1 MIKLKSPITT
11 KPRKSGRWNKIIF
24 LLLFTF
30 LIGNYLFVKQL
41 AKTSMAHNADTIIT
55 DSIISLKIFAVG
67 DAMAHLPQI
76 TSAYDNKTKT
86 WDFVSVFQYF
96 KPILKNFDLNLVNYE
111 TTAAGEPYKGYP
123 QFCAP
128 DTFMYALSDA
138 GFNYFVNANNH
149 SADRGLLGINRTID
163 VFKKYNLRH
172 TGTFKHDSIRAK
184 TYPDVFYLNGIKIAI
199 LNCTYGTN
207 GLPIPSPAI
216 VNLID
221 TNQIKKDL
229 KKAKD
234 SMPDFIITSIHWG
247 DEYKL
252 EPNNQQKK
260 WADFLFENG
269 TDIIIGS
276 HPHVVQ
282 PVEIS
287 DTTYNNIKKKRLI
300 IWSLGNFVSNQQ
312 RLNCD
317 GGIGVAFTLQK
328 NIFTG
333 KTWFTN
339 VCYLP
344 LWVYVSDNP
353 KKYFVIPGSIY
364 ENDTTT
370 IKMKTERKQAFK
382 LFLSNTRNHLKRDT
396 NNIKE
401 YFPVI
406 N

>member
-1 MIKLKSPITT
+1 MIKLKSSIPT
-11 KPRKSGRWNKIIF
+11 KSSKSNSWSKIIF
-24 LLLFTF
+24 FILFVF
-30 LIGNYLFVKQL
+30 LIGNFFVIKQL
-41 AKTSMAHNADTIIT
+41 AKTTTANNLDTVIT
-55 DSIISLKIFAVG
+55 DSVICVKVLAVG

-76 TSAYDNKTKT
+76 TSAHNSKTNT
-86 WDFVSVFQYF
+86 WDFISVFQYF
-96 KPILKNFDLNLVNYE
+96 KPVLKKIDLSIVNYE

-128 DTFMYALSDA
+128 DTFMHALADA

-149 SADRGLLGINRTID
+149 SVDRGLQGINRTID
-163 VFKKYNLRH
+163 VFKKYNIRH

-184 TYPDVFYLNGIKIAI
+184 TYPDIFYLNGIKIAM

-207 GLPIPSPAI
+207 GLPVPSPAV

-221 TNQIKKDL
+221 TAQIKSDL

-234 SMPDFIITSIHWG
+234 SIPDFIITSIHWG
-247 DEYKL
+247 DEYQI

-282 PVEIS
+282 PIEIT
-287 DTTYNNIKKKRLI
+287 DTTYNGIKKKRLA

-312 RLNCD
+312 RLHCD
-317 GGIGVAFTLQK
+317 GGIAVIFNLQK

-333 KTWFTN
+333 KTCFSD
-339 VCYLP
+339 VRYLP
-344 LWVYVSDNP
+344 HWVYVTENP
-353 KKYFVIPGSIY
+353 KKYFVLPCSIY
-364 ENDTTT
+364 ENDTST
-370 IKMKTERKQAFK
+370 IKMNKERKNAFNT
-382 LFLSNTRNHLKRDT
+382 FLSNTRKHLERDT
-396 NNIKE
+396 ANIKE
-401 YFPVI
+401 YFPVTD
-406 N
+406 